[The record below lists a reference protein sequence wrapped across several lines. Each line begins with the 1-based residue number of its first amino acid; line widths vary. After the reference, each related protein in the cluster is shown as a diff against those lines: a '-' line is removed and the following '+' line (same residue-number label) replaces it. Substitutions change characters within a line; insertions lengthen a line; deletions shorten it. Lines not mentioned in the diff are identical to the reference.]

1 MISKRIQAILSSLE
15 SEDQE
20 FFETLDK
27 KAVAQTACA
36 FLNASGGRI
45 VIGADA
51 NGNLVGLS
59 NRNPEK
65 QLRDVLTK
73 SILPA
78 SMWTITVE
86 RSEQGRIVV
95 IDIPNGVNKPYIID
109 GTIWYRNQSNTRIAT
124 PDDVTEII
132 KNRIKTDERW
142 ERRPALG
149 ITSKD
154 LDLKEVRRAAEEI
167 QKAGRHQFND
177 PKDAISVLNEL
188 SLFSGEQFSN
198 AAVVLFGKH
207 PTRVFPQS
215 SVRIT
220 VYKNSKRDSE
230 FLLDKQFDDHL
241 FSTFDRIVEIVE
253 SRVDVIS
260 EFDLGS
266 WQRTDKPTYPFWSLR
281 EGILNALIH
290 RDLSNAS
297 GGMSVGIYPDKIQV
311 WNSGT
316 LPKGWKKDDL
326 TKDHPSVPP
335 NPDIAHVCFLR
346 GLIEKLGR
354 GTQLIAEEF
363 TEAGLETPV
372 WKSGAKG
379 VELIFK
385 SVLSSRRM
393 AFDLLN
399 QRQRE
404 LAAVFKPNQEFT
416 VDEYVS
422 ASKKKITERTARSD
436 LNVLI
441 DSGLVEKFGKGRSTY
456 YIRTKLR
463 I

>member
-1 MISKRIQAILSSLE
+1 MISDRLKKLLSSLE

-27 KAVAQTACA
+27 KEITQTACA

-51 NGNLVGLS
+51 DGNVVGLS
-59 NRNPEK
+59 SRNPEK
-65 QLRDVLTK
+65 QLQDVLTK
-73 SILPA
+73 SILP
-78 SMWTITVE
+78 SPMWTITGE
-86 RSEQGRIVV
+86 RSDQGRIVV

-109 GTIWYRNQSNTRIAT
+109 GTIWYRSDSDTRIAT

-132 KNRIKTDERW
+132 KNRVEADERW

-154 LDLKEVRRAAEEI
+154 LDLKEVLRAAEEI
-167 QKAGRHQFND
+167 QDGGRHRFQKPD
-177 PKDAISVLNEL
+177 DAISILNEL
-188 SLFSGEQFSN
+188 SLYSGEQFSN

-207 PTRVFPQS
+207 PSKVFPQTA
-215 SVRIT
+215 VRIT

-230 FLLDKQFDDHL
+230 FLLDKRFDDHL
-241 FSTFDRIVEIVE
+241 FSTFENIVEIVE
-253 SRVDVIS
+253 SRVNVIS
-260 EFDLGS
+260 EFDLGN
-266 WQRTDKPTYPFWSLR
+266 WKRTDKPSYPFWSLR

-297 GGMSVGIYPDKIQV
+297 GGMSIGIYPDKIQV
-311 WNSGT
+311 WNSGS
-316 LPKGWKKDDL
+316 LPEGWKKDDL
-326 TKDHPSVPP
+326 TKDHPSMPP

-346 GLIEKLGR
+346 GMIEKLGR

-363 TEAGLETPV
+363 ADAGLETPT

-379 VELIFK
+379 VELVFK

-393 AFDLLN
+393 ALDSLN

-404 LAAVFKPNQEFT
+404 VASLFKPNQEFT
-416 VDEYVS
+416 VDDYVAS
-422 ASKKKITERTARSD
+422 SKKKISERTARSD

-441 DSGLVEKFGKGRSTY
+441 DSGLVEKYGKGRSTY

-463 I
+463 V